1 MWWTQYLLPIFFLG
15 LIVWTH
21 YILFVGDEREMVDCS
36 KIEVFFEELDRMC
49 KTVNKYGEAED
60 CVFYKPNYGC
70 CGYMHWLP
78 DGVEKTV
85 TVLQKWSDE
94 HPRKTRQS
102 EFLKMYPN
110 AMLCEGEYLNIAPCP
125 LDRNIRKGCSESCI
139 NCHREYWLA
148 AVE

>member
-110 AMLCEGEYLNIAPCP
+110 AMLCEGEYLNIAPCH

>member
-1 MWWTQYLLPIFFLG
+1 MA
-15 LIVWTH
+15 
-21 YILFVGDEREMVDCS
+21 DCS
-36 KIEVFFEELDRMC
+36 KTEVFFEELDRMC

-102 EFLKMYPN
+102 EFLKMFPN
-110 AMLCEGEYLNIAPCP
+110 AKCWHNERGDVYIEFCP
-125 LDRNIRKGCSESCI
+125 KLFNNTLKCRKDGSGGCSACMK
-139 NCHREYWLA
+139 EYWSA
-148 AVE
+148 EVE

>member
-1 MWWTQYLLPIFFLG
+1 MA
-15 LIVWTH
+15 
-21 YILFVGDEREMVDCS
+21 DCS
-36 KIEVFFEELDRMC
+36 KTEVFFEELDRMC

-78 DGVEKTV
+78 DGVEKAV

-110 AMLCEGEYLNIAPCP
+110 AMLCEGEYLNIAPCH
-125 LDRNIRKGCSESCI
+125 LDRNIRKGCLESCI

-148 AVE
+148 EVEQMEYEYRIIEVTPYNSVDKDIKKLDS

>member
-1 MWWTQYLLPIFFLG
+1 MA
-15 LIVWTH
+15 
-21 YILFVGDEREMVDCS
+21 DCS
-36 KIEVFFEELDRMC
+36 KTEVFFEELDRMC

-60 CVFYKPNYGC
+60 CAFYKPNYGC

-102 EFLKMYPN
+102 EFLKMFPN
-110 AMLCEGEYLNIAPCP
+110 AKCWHNERGDVYIEFCP
-125 LDRNIRKGCSESCI
+125 KLFNNTLKCRKDGSGGCRVCIEKYWSEV
-139 NCHREYWLA
+139 
-148 AVE
+148 VE

>member
-1 MWWTQYLLPIFFLG
+1 MA
-15 LIVWTH
+15 
-21 YILFVGDEREMVDCS
+21 DCS
-36 KIEVFFEELDRMC
+36 KTEVFFEELDRMC

-78 DGVEKTV
+78 DGVEKAV

-102 EFLKMYPN
+102 KFLKLFPN
-110 AMLCEGEYLNIAPCP
+110 AHMRDDCSVLNICP
-125 LDRNIRKGCSESCI
+125 MELDKHFICKKSIFCVDCQKK
-139 NCHREYWLA
+139 YWLA
-148 AVE
+148 EVE

>member
-1 MWWTQYLLPIFFLG
+1 MA
-15 LIVWTH
+15 
-21 YILFVGDEREMVDCS
+21 DCS
-36 KIEVFFEELDRMC
+36 KTEVFFEELDRMC
-49 KTVNKYGEAED
+49 KTVNKYGAAED

-78 DGVEKTV
+78 DGVEKAV

-110 AMLCEGEYLNIAPCP
+110 AMLCEGEYLNIAPCH

-148 AVE
+148 EVE

>member
-1 MWWTQYLLPIFFLG
+1 MGWTQYLLPIFFLG
-15 LIVWTH
+15 LIIWTH

-36 KIEVFFEELDRMC
+36 KTEVFLKEWNRMC
-49 KTVNKYGEAED
+49 DFSQDTCQQCYLYEMVNIGSSCHAAMRANPKQVID
-60 CVFYKPNYGC
+60 V
-70 CGYMHWLP
+70 
-78 DGVEKTV
+78 V
-85 TVLQKWSDE
+85 QKWSDE

-110 AMLCEGEYLNIAPCP
+110 AMLCEGEYLNIAPCH
-125 LDRNIRKGCSESCI
+125 LDRNIRKGCSEGCI

>member
-1 MWWTQYLLPIFFLG
+1 MGWTQYLLPIFFLG
-15 LIVWTH
+15 LIIWTH

-36 KIEVFFEELDRMC
+36 KTEVFFEELDRMC

-94 HPRKTRQS
+94 HPKKTRQS

-110 AMLCEGEYLNIAPCP
+110 AMLCEGEYLNIAPCH
-125 LDRNIRKGCSESCI
+125 LDRNIRKGCLESCI

-148 AVE
+148 EVE